1 VRTFRVVSVFV
12 STLGATGAGALGL
25 CETLTR
31 PTEMVP
37 VKRRHRKLDGQQSN
51 QQPAYGA
58 ASTADS
64 FCRLEQHDQDSVN

>member
-25 CETLTR
+25 RESLIR
-31 PTEMVP
+31 LTEMVP

-51 QQPAYGA
+51 QQPA
-58 ASTADS
+58 
-64 FCRLEQHDQDSVN
+64 

>member
-1 VRTFRVVSVFV
+1 
-12 STLGATGAGALGL
+12 
-25 CETLTR
+25 
-31 PTEMVP
+31 MVP